1 MKEVLCWAFTSSDE
15 EEDEG
20 VDRITRCISWE
31 SEKLRKV
38 KCHLD
43 KTWLTKVASVKQKR
57 LCTATKRG
65 QVVSERQ
72 CPPNAPKWTLKN

>member
-31 SEKLRKV
+31 SEKLKKV

-65 QVVSERQ
+65 QVVWRDNVLQTPQSGH
-72 CPPNAPKWTLKN
+72 

>member
-1 MKEVLCWAFTSSDE
+1 M
-15 EEDEG
+15 
-20 VDRITRCISWE
+20 DRIARCISWE

-38 KCHLD
+38 QCYLD

-65 QVVSERQ
+65 QVVSEETMSFK
-72 CPPNAPKWTLKN
+72 CPKMDTKRFKCIYIFH